1 MSPWYSPGIHINDSY
16 LQHNRGGQH
25 PEWDEEFRF
34 AILEDVED
42 VIQRSESQSESLNS
56 SLNGKL
62 LPVPDDPGVVTTAA
76 LASKS
81 RKAKKKGGK
90 SMKIACYAD
99 DAKEPELIGDC
110 VVSLEDVLKRGEV
123 DGECHTQLYQ
133 RRADPI
139 ADWYDFQYKE
149 KYSGEI
155 YLELT
160 FFSNVSLTS
169 FLTAHTRTR
178 FTERTSL
185 HRKRLLSNEMYLV
198 HLYQDTA
205 SVA

>member
-1 MSPWYSPGIHINDSY
+1 
-16 LQHNRGGQH
+16 
-25 PEWDEEFRF
+25 
-34 AILEDVED
+34 
-42 VIQRSESQSESLNS
+42 
-56 SLNGKL
+56 
-62 LPVPDDPGVVTTAA
+62 
-76 LASKS
+76 
-81 RKAKKKGGK
+81 
-90 SMKIACYAD
+90 MKIACYAD

-123 DGECHTQLYQ
+123 DGECHTQLHQ

-169 FLTAHTRTR
+169 FLLRIHGHGSLNGPPCTGSASSQTKCTSSIYTRIR
-178 FTERTSL
+178 P
-185 HRKRLLSNEMYLV
+185 H
-198 HLYQDTA
+198 
-205 SVA
+205 